1 MARGLYRP
9 DHEHDACGVAA
20 VARLDGEPTHEVLER
35 ALAALDNLEHRG
47 AAGAD
52 VTTGDGAGITL
63 QLSRRFL
70 TERAHDFGVAAEA
83 LPEDGRLAVAMC
95 FLPIAERD
103 RSRLEL
109 RLEEV
114 TAAEG
119 QVPIGWRDVPVEPEA
134 AGQFA
139 RRVAPR
145 IRQFLIGAGDGVAD
159 QDAFERRLF
168 VIRRVVELESDT
180 EVSFPSFSSRTI
192 VYKGMLAAPQLARFY
207 LDLRDPALTSALAL
221 VHSRFSTNT
230 FPSWELAHPYRL
242 IAHNGEFNTVRGNRN
257 WMRAREATMSSPLF
271 GDDLRRCLPLM
282 PEGISDSASFDRV
295 LELLYLSGRPLPEA
309 VMMMIPRAWERQ
321 HDLPDEIRDF
331 YRHHASLMEP
341 WDGPASVSF
350 TDGRVIGAVLD
361 RNGLRPGRW
370 LVTEDGWVALASE
383 AGAFAVE
390 DEKVVRRG
398 RLRPGR
404 LFMVDIERGKVFGD
418 REVELDLA
426 RRRPYR
432 RWTDTHTIEF
442 DELPDVEPPSGERE
456 PLRKLQLAFG
466 YSQEDLRTLL
476 APMAATGKEP
486 AGSMGNDVALA
497 VLSDQEPSLF
507 SYFKQQFAQVTN
519 PAIDPVR
526 EDIVMSLRTVLGPEG
541 NLLSDEL
548 GDAYQ
553 VAMEQPILRSD
564 ELERLRR
571 GGDPRISA
579 TTLDITWPVSD
590 GPAGLDRAVER
601 LCNRAAEAIGGGATV
616 LILSDRAV
624 GPGRVPIPAL
634 LATSAVHQHLIRIG
648 TRLRA
653 GLLVESGEPREI
665 HHMACLLGYGAGAIN
680 PYLLLDSLADLNG
693 RAELPPE
700 LGAEAAEANT
710 IKAIGKGL
718 LKVLSKMGISTIS
731 SYTGAQI
738 FEAVGLGRELVE
750 RHFTG
755 TPSRI
760 GGIGIEALG
769 REALA
774 RHARAYPERHGLAL
788 AEHVEDQLLP
798 AAHEELLPQGGIY
811 AWRRDGERHMWDP
824 PTIAALQRSVRS
836 NGDGGTSYAE
846 FSRLVN
852 RENAARGMLRG
863 LLRLRTPERGIA
875 VDEVEPVAEIVKRFC
890 TGGMSLGALSPE
902 AHETLAIAMNRLG
915 GMSNSGEGGED
926 PRRNVQDENGD
937 SRRSA
942 IRQVASAR
950 FGVNA
955 HYLVHADQLQIKISQ
970 GSKPGEGGQLPG
982 HKVDR
987 YIASLRF
994 STPGVELISPPPHHD
1009 IYSIEDL
1016 KQLIFDLRAANPR
1029 AQVSVKLAAEVGV
1042 GTVAAGVA
1050 KAGADHV
1057 VIAGHDGGTGASPLS
1072 SIQSAGVPWEIGLAE
1087 TQQTLLQ
1094 NDLRSRITVQTD
1106 GQMRTGR
1113 DVVIAALLGT
1123 DEVGFSTA
1131 PLIATGCIMMRVC
1144 HLNTCPVGIATQ
1156 DPELRERFTG
1166 TPEQV
1171 LNYLVLVAEETRAL
1185 MASLGIARFE
1195 DLIGR
1200 TDLLE
1205 AEPAIEHWK
1214 AAGVDLTDILAV
1226 PEEAKE
1232 APRRRTGDGDARAL
1246 RIRDGAR
1253 RRDPSD
1259 GGGPTRLVRED
1270 PDPLR
1275 LAERAREAI
1284 STGTRVRIE
1293 TEISNVHR
1301 AVGGLLSS
1309 ELVAAQGAEGLPEG
1323 TIEVSLRGSAGQ
1335 SFGAWL
1341 APGIKLDLRGEAND
1355 YVGKGMSGGVIALRP
1370 PEDARYLAEENVIA
1384 GNVALYGATGGL
1396 AFFRGVVGERFAVR
1410 NSGASTVVECVG
1422 DHACEYMTGGRVV
1435 VLGPAGRN
1443 FAAGMTGGIAY
1454 VYDPDGRFGD
1464 LCNTELVDIDPLD
1477 ADDLGELRRL
1487 IEAHLEHTG
1496 SAVAERI
1503 LTDWGRSSGQ
1513 FVKVF
1518 PRDYKRVLAEVE
1530 AGAAVAKEAV

>member
-1 MARGLYRP
+1 VAKAEGLYRRE
-9 DHEHDACGVAA
+9 DEHDGCGVAC
-20 VARLDGEPTHEVLER
+20 VARLDGEPSHEVLER

-63 QLSRRFL
+63 QLSHRFL
-70 TERAHDFGVAAEA
+70 RERAAEFGTAAES
-83 LPEDGRLAVAMC
+83 LPPEGRVAVAMC
-95 FLPIAERD
+95 FLPSDEER
-103 RSRLEL
+103 RAKLERRLDK
-109 RLEEV
+109 V
-114 TAAEG
+114 VMAEG
-119 QVPIGWRDVPVEPEA
+119 QVLLGWRDVPVEPEA
-134 AGQFA
+134 AGHLA

-145 IRQFLIGAGDGVAD
+145 IRQLLIGAGDEIAD
-159 QDAFERRLF
+159 QDAFERKLF
-168 VIRRVVELESDT
+168 VIRRVIELESGSD
-180 EVSFPSFSSRTI
+180 VSFPSFSSRTI

-242 IAHNGEFNTVRGNRN
+242 IAHNGEFNTLRGNRN
-257 WMRAREATMSSPLF
+257 WLRAREATMSSPLF
-271 GDDLRRCLPLM
+271 GDDLRRCLPLLD
-282 PEGISDSASFDRV
+282 EEISDSASFDRV

-309 VMMMIPRAWERQ
+309 VMMMIPRAWEHQ
-321 HDLPDEIRDF
+321 HDLPEEIRDF

-341 WDGPASVSF
+341 WDGPASVAF
-350 TDGRVIGAVLD
+350 TDGRVLGAVLD

-370 LVTEDGWVALASE
+370 LVTGDGWVALASE
-383 AGAFAVE
+383 AGAFAVD
-390 DEKVVRRG
+390 DETVVRRG

-418 REVELDLA
+418 REVELELA

-442 DELPDVEPPSGERE
+442 EELPAVEPPSEERA
-456 PLRKLQLAFG
+456 PLRKQQLAFG

-476 APMAATGKEP
+476 APMATTGKEP

-526 EDIVMSLRTVLGPEG
+526 EDIVMSLRAVLGPEG

-553 VAMEQPILRSD
+553 VALEQPILRNE

-571 GGDPRISA
+571 ANNPRLSA
-579 TTLDITWPVSD
+579 AKLDITWAVSD
-590 GPAGLDRAVER
+590 GPGGMDRALER
-601 LCNRAAEAIGGGATV
+601 LCNRAAEAIGGGANL
-616 LILSDRAV
+616 LILTDRRI
-624 GPGRVPIPAL
+624 GPGRVPIPSL
-634 LATSAVHQHLIRIG
+634 LATSAVHQHLIRVG
-648 TRLRA
+648 TRLQA

-665 HHMACLLGYGAGAIN
+665 HHMACLLGYGAGAVN
-680 PYLLLDSLADLNG
+680 PYLMLESLSEMSG
-693 RAELPPE
+693 RAELPE
-700 LGAEAAEANT
+700 GLSYEEAEANT
-710 IKAIGKGL
+710 IAAIGKGL
-718 LKVLSKMGISTIS
+718 LKVLSKMGISTIA

-738 FEAVGLGRELVE
+738 FEAVGLSSDLID

-760 GGIGIEALG
+760 GGIGLDALA

-788 AEHVEDQLLP
+788 GEHVEDQLLP
-798 AAHEELLPQGGIY
+798 AAHEDLLPQGGIY

-824 PTIAALQRSVRS
+824 PTIAALQQSVRS
-836 NGDGGTSYAE
+836 NGGGATSYAE

-863 LLRLRTPERGIA
+863 LLKLRTPEQGIPIE
-875 VDEVEPVAEIVKRFC
+875 EVEPAAEIVKRFC

-926 PRRNVQDENGD
+926 ARRNVPDENGD

-955 HYLVHADQLQIKISQ
+955 HYLANASQLQIKISQ

-1087 TQQTLLQ
+1087 TQQTLLR
-1094 NDLRSRITVQTD
+1094 NDLRSRVTVQTD

-1156 DPELRERFTG
+1156 DPELRRRFTG

-1171 LNYLVLVAEETRAL
+1171 VDYLVMVAEETRAL

-1195 DLIGR
+1195 NLIGR
-1200 TDLLE
+1200 VDLLE
-1205 AEPAIEHWK
+1205 ADSAIEHWK
-1214 AAGVDLTDILAV
+1214 AQGVDLTEILAF
-1226 PEEAKE
+1226 PLEADG
-1232 APRRRTGDGDARAL
+1232 APRRRTSDA
-1246 RIRDGAR
+1246 
-1253 RRDPSD
+1253 P
-1259 GGGPTRLVRED
+1259 PKED

-1275 LAERAREAI
+1275 LVEGARKAI
-1284 STGTRVRIE
+1284 DSGAPVRIE
-1293 TEISNVHR
+1293 GEVSNVHR

-1309 ELVAAQGAEGLPEG
+1309 ELVTAHGPEGLPDG
-1323 TIEVSLRGSAGQ
+1323 TIDVSLRGSAGQ

-1341 APGIKLDLRGEAND
+1341 AAGIKLDLRGEAND
-1355 YVGKGMSGGVIALRP
+1355 YVGKGMSGGVIVVRP
-1370 PEDARYLAEENVIA
+1370 PEGSSYAAEENVIA
-1384 GNVALYGATGGL
+1384 GNVALYGATGGM

-1410 NSGASTVVECVG
+1410 NSGASAVVEAVG
-1422 DHACEYMTGGRVV
+1422 DHCCEYMTGGRVV

-1454 VYDPDGRFGD
+1454 VHDPETRFAS
-1464 LCNTELVDIDPLD
+1464 LCNTELADLDPLEGE
-1477 ADDLGELRRL
+1477 DLLELRRL
-1487 IEAHLEHTG
+1487 CEAHLEHTG
-1496 SAVAERI
+1496 SPVAERV
-1503 LTDWGRSSGQ
+1503 LAEWERAAEQ

-1518 PRDYKRVLAEVE
+1518 PRDYKRVMVELEAEAAE
-1530 AGAAVAKEAV
+1530 AA